1 MKWAGI
7 LWREVARK
15 TGAAMWLVHHTKK
28 YAGSMAGDQDA
39 SRGGGALIGTARI
52 MSTLFDMTE
61 DEARYSTCRWTI
73 AAIMSGSM
81 TRRATTRPRA
91 W

>member
-15 TGAAMWLVHHTKK
+15 TMTALWLVHHTKK
-28 YAGSMAGDQDA
+28 YAGSMAGEQDA

-52 MSTLFDMTE
+52 MSTLFEMTE
-61 DEARYSTCRWTI
+61 DEAQDL
-73 AAIMSGSM
+73 AIFRRTSAGFTSGSM
-81 TRRATTRPRA
+81 TRSRNH
-91 W
+91 